1 MANEFLTIT
10 DGEFSLQES
19 DVKNQFH
26 FFRNDGKVLEKADY
40 NRPVEFYQVYLMEKM
55 STGEITGIVMNH
67 FRFEVSDDGKCIRL
81 TIMDV
86 DENEDNS
93 RNSIANQKQPNL
105 FKRLLKRIFG

>member
-19 DVKNQFH
+19 DVKNQFY
-26 FFRNDGKVLEKADY
+26 FFRNDEKVLEEADY
-40 NRPVEFYQVYLMEKM
+40 DKPMEFYQGYLIEKM
-55 STGEITGIVMNH
+55 STGEITGIVMNNI
-67 FRFEVSDDGKCIRL
+67 RFEVSDDEKCIRL